1 VALSG
6 WVRDW
11 DAALAGRA
19 VSTPDGLAGRLAACG
34 GDGQGRVVR
43 VLVELG
49 RGEKYWSAAEDV
61 TALSPPALPRRTAW
75 GDARN
80 RVRTGR

>member
-6 WVRDW
+6 RVRDW
-11 DAALAGRA
+11 DAALAG
-19 VSTPDGLAGRLAACG
+19 
-34 GDGQGRVVR
+34 R